1 MATTKQ
7 IDSFIKEIA
16 PLIQKYAKKY
26 GYKVASPIIAQACL
40 ESGYGTSSLAYK
52 YHNYFGL
59 KCGSS
64 WRGKS
69 VNLQTKEEYTAGT
82 LTTIRDNFR
91 VFDNMEDGVKGYFDF
106 ISMTRY
112 KNLKTAT
119 TPKQYL
125 ELIKAD
131 GYATSSTYVNNNMSL
146 VSKYN
151 LTKYDK
157 EEKESGTKD
166 NSDNSTATTKY
177 YKKYT
182 GRSMEIDK
190 VFKAV
195 GVPAKYYGNYT
206 KRKAVAKKN
215 NISNYV
221 GSYEQ
226 NIKLINLAKN
236 GKLKKV

>member
-1 MATTKQ
+1 MATAKQ
-7 IDSFIKEIA
+7 VKEFIEEIA
-16 PLIQKYAKKY
+16 PIIQKYAKKY
-26 GYKVASPIIAQACL
+26 GYKVCSPIIAQACL
-40 ESGYGTSSLAYK
+40 ESAYGTSSLAYK

-59 KCGSS
+59 KCGSY

-91 VFDNMEDGVKGYFDF
+91 VYDSMDAGVKGYFEF
-106 ISMTRY
+106 IATTRY

-157 EEKESGTKD
+157 EKKESGTKD
-166 NSDNSTATTKY
+166 NSDTTTATTKY

-195 GVPAKYYGNYT
+195 GVPAKYFGNYT
-206 KRKAVAKKN
+206 KRKTVAKKN

>member
-1 MATTKQ
+1 MATAKQ
-7 IDSFIKEIA
+7 VKEFIEKIA
-16 PLIQKYAKKY
+16 PIIQKYAKKY
-26 GYKVASPIIAQACL
+26 GYKVCSPIIAQACL
-40 ESGYGTSSLAYK
+40 ESAYGTSSLAYK

-59 KCGSS
+59 KCGSY
-64 WRGKS
+64 WKGKS

-91 VFDNMEDGVKGYFDF
+91 AYDSMDAGVKGYFEF
-106 ISMTRY
+106 ISTTRY

-146 VSKYN
+146 VSNYN

-166 NSDNSTATTKY
+166 NSDTTTATTKY

>member
-1 MATTKQ
+1 MATAKQ
-7 IDSFIKEIA
+7 VKEFIEKIA
-16 PLIQKYAKKY
+16 PIIQKYAKKY
-26 GYKVASPIIAQACL
+26 GYKVCSPIIAQACL
-40 ESGYGTSSLAYK
+40 ESAYGTSSLAYK

-59 KCGSS
+59 KCGSQ
-64 WRGKS
+64 WKGKS

-91 VFDNMEDGVKGYFDF
+91 VYDSMDAGVKGYFDF
-106 ISMTRY
+106 ISTTRY

-151 LTKYDK
+151 LTKFDK
-157 EEKESGTKD
+157 GKKESGTKD
-166 NSDNSTATTKY
+166 NGYTTTATTKY

-195 GVPAKYYGNYT
+195 GVPAKYYGNYA

-226 NIKLINLAKN
+226 NNKLINLAKN

>member
-1 MATTKQ
+1 MATAKQ
-7 IDSFIKEIA
+7 VKEFIEEIA
-16 PLIQKYAKKY
+16 PIIQKYAKKY
-26 GYKVASPIIAQACL
+26 GYKVCSPIIAQACL
-40 ESGYGTSSLAYK
+40 ESAYGTSSLAYK

-59 KCGSS
+59 KCGSY

-69 VNLQTKEEYTAGT
+69 VNLHTKEEYTAGT

-91 VFDNMEDGVKGYFDF
+91 VYDSMDAGVKGYFEF
-106 ISMTRY
+106 ISTTRY

-166 NSDNSTATTKY
+166 NSDTTTATTKY

>member
-1 MATTKQ
+1 MATAKQ
-7 IDSFIKEIA
+7 VKEFIEEIA
-16 PLIQKYAKKY
+16 PIIQKYAKKY
-26 GYKVASPIIAQACL
+26 GYKVCSPIIAQACL
-40 ESGYGTSSLAYK
+40 ESAYGTSSLAYK

-59 KCGSS
+59 KCGSY
-64 WRGKS
+64 WKGKS

-91 VFDNMEDGVKGYFDF
+91 AYDSMDAGVKGYFEF
-106 ISMTRY
+106 IATTRY